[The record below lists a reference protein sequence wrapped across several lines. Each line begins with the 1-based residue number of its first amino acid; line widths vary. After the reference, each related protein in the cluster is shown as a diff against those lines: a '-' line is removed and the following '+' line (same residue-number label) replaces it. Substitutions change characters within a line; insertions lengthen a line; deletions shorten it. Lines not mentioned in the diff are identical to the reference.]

1 MLLVKRSIYDCDKI
15 YYFMICWFDTSGD
28 IVANGSDNV
37 NELFQDFLSRRQWN
51 LGEMRKSNTYVICF
65 VMIKIKRRRTISISL
80 EKLISK

>member
-1 MLLVKRSIYDCDKI
+1 
-15 YYFMICWFDTSGD
+15 MICWFDTSGD

-51 LGEMRKSNTYVICF
+51 LGEMIKSNTHVICF
-65 VMIKIKRRRTISISL
+65 VMIKIKRRRTISINL